1 MRRRLERWFL
11 GVLMSIVAFV
21 VERRIVRALAKR
33 R

>member
-11 GVLMSIVAFV
+11 GMLMSIVAFV
-21 VERRIVRALAKR
+21 VERRLVRALAKR

>member
-11 GVLMSIVAFV
+11 GMLMSIVAFV
-21 VERRIVRALAKR
+21 VERRLVRALSKR

>member
-1 MRRRLERWFL
+1 MRRRMERWFL
-11 GVLMSIVAFV
+11 GMLMSIVAFV

>member
-1 MRRRLERWFL
+1 MWRRLERAIL

-21 VERRIVRALAKR
+21 VERRIVKALAKR